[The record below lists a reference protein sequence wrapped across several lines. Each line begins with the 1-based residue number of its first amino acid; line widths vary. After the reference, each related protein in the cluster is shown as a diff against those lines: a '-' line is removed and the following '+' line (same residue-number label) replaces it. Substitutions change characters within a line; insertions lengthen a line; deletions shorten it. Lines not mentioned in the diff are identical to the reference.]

1 MAEQKR
7 EMKRALEREHKKAE
21 RQLQGEGKK
30 PFFLK
35 KCNTHKHMCITFI
48 GVTAITFFSHI
59 HMYLPA
65 VQKQLEL
72 VDKYKELKRTGKFE
86 KYLTKKR
93 KRNAQR
99 DRRQLPF
106 KRKQ

>member
-1 MAEQKR
+1 
-7 EMKRALEREHKKAE
+7 
-21 RQLQGEGKK
+21 
-30 PFFLK
+30 
-35 KCNTHKHMCITFI
+35 MC
-48 GVTAITFFSHI
+48 
-59 HMYLPA
+59 LPA

-72 VDKYKELKRTGKFE
+72 VDKYKELKKTGKLE